1 MPPWDPKEP
10 GAVLTEKKG
19 IILGS
24 SELETEVLSVTFV
37 INPLRAN
44 LF

>member
-10 GAVLTEKKG
+10 EAVLTEKKG